1 MEKLRGKKSTRLN
14 PKGIKSCKGFTHKKK
29 KRKVFKVIIN
39 YQYPLKNS
47 WEGKRCNM
55 RKHHP

>member
-29 KRKVFKVIIN
+29 KEKF
-39 YQYPLKNS
+39 LKL
-47 WEGKRCNM
+47 
-55 RKHHP
+55 